1 LFEALDYEVVK
12 LDRVAFANL
21 TKKDLPR
28 GRWRF
33 LEQQEI
39 NMLMMI

>member
-1 LFEALDYEVVK
+1 MFESLEYEVVK

-28 GRWRF
+28 GRWRM
-33 LEQQEI
+33 LEQSEV
-39 NMLMMI
+39 NMLLML